1 MDNFTWHYRD
11 PEISITSRCAYSQ
24 PHYKERCVT
33 TRVNSLATLSS
44 TKYSNCNSSIRNSC
58 VFQSSSRAKLLYYCF
73 FYQIRNVYK
82 VFQNTTVTIH
92 CLKLCCFIMQFDTVI
107 GNMRKK
113 PQHGVKRVC
122 KFLKWSVSFSHA
134 PQAHIHACIRSHMR
148 A

>member
-58 VFQSSSRAKLLYYCF
+58 VFQSSSRAKLLYYCL

-82 VFQNTTVTIH
+82 RQRETETDRDRQRQRQRERDRERQKTHLI
-92 CLKLCCFIMQFDTVI
+92 
-107 GNMRKK
+107 
-113 PQHGVKRVC
+113 P
-122 KFLKWSVSFSHA
+122 FLPTPLLNYPRLNA
-134 PQAHIHACIRSHMR
+134 
-148 A
+148 